1 MQFLHQNII
10 KGRLNKFMLISE
22 KNRKIIEEKLV
33 FVYGEKRSKK
43 IIMEIEKLLDKYQKI
58 ISFQPKKK
66 NFLNEK
72 DVALITYT
80 DNFWEPGEKSLV
92 TLNKFLVNYLK
103 EVISLVHLL
112 PFYPYSSDDGF
123 SVIDYKKVNLLFG
136 DWSNIENIS
145 KNFDLIFDA
154 VVNHTSSKSL
164 WFREYLKVNPRY
176 DSYFIA
182 FDTNVDT
189 SLVVRARAHPLLT
202 KFERKGKEVYLWTT
216 FSSDQIDLNYHS
228 EKVLLEVIDLIL
240 FYVTKKARIIR
251 LDAIGHI
258 WKKLGTSCINLEE
271 VHKIV
276 QLLRAVLNEIFPNVL
291 LLTETNVPYQE
302 NVRYFGNGYDE
313 AQLIYQFPLPAL
325 VMHTFHSGDVSRLV
339 EWAKSLKIFSKETTY
354 FNLLVS
360 HDGIGIRPVI
370 GILSD
375 DEINE
380 LINLVKKRD
389 GFVSYATTSDG
400 KREPYELN
408 ITYYDAITDSTD
420 DEELNIKKFIASQ
433 SILLSFIGVP
443 GIYVHSLFGTSNYLE
458 GVEKTGQNRTINRKK
473 FEFSDLEKELSCK
486 NTKSYKIFTALKE
499 LIKKRRKE
507 KAFNPNGG
515 QRVLCLSKSIFALI
529 RISPDHREKIIVL
542 TNTTNKRQEFFI
554 FEKKCGLDSK
564 RLFDLISEN
573 NINIENKIILE
584 PYQIMWLKV
593 FK

>member
-1 MQFLHQNII
+1 
-10 KGRLNKFMLISE
+10 MLISG
-22 KNRKIIEEKLV
+22 KNRKIIEEKLI

-72 DVALITYT
+72 DVVLITYT
-80 DNFWEPGEKSLV
+80 DNFWKPGEKPLV
-92 TLNKFLVNYLK
+92 TLNKFLVKYLK
-103 EVISLVHLL
+103 EAISLVHLL

-154 VVNHTSSKSL
+154 VVNHISSKSL

-182 FDTNVDT
+182 FDTNVNT
-189 SLVVRARAHPLLT
+189 SSVLRARAHSLLT
-202 KFERKGKEVYLWTT
+202 KFKRKGKEVYLWTT
-216 FSSDQIDLNYHS
+216 FSSDQIDLNYHN
-228 EKVLLEVIDLIL
+228 EKILLEVIDLIL
-240 FYVTKKARIIR
+240 FYATKKARIIR

-313 AQLIYQFPLPAL
+313 TQLIYQFPLPAL

-339 EWAKSLKIFSKETTY
+339 EWAKSLRIFSKETTY
-354 FNLLVS
+354 FNLLAS
-360 HDGIGIRPVI
+360 HDGIGIRPAI

-380 LINLVKKRD
+380 LINFVKKRD

-408 ITYYDAITDSTD
+408 STYYDAITDSTD

-507 KAFNPNGG
+507 KAFNPNGD

-529 RISPDHREKIIVL
+529 RISPDYREKIVVL
-542 TNTTNKRQEFFI
+542 TNTTNRRQEFFI
-554 FEKKCGLDSK
+554 PKKECGLNNRKLIDI
-564 RLFDLISEN
+564 ISEN
-573 NINIENKIILE
+573 SVNIENKITLE
-584 PYQIMWLKV
+584 PYQIMWLRNQNNK
-593 FK
+593 K

>member
-1 MQFLHQNII
+1 MS
-10 KGRLNKFMLISE
+10 ISE
-22 KNRKIIEEKLV
+22 KNRKIIEEKLI
-33 FVYGEKRSKK
+33 FIYGEKRSKK
-43 IIMEIEKLLDKYQKI
+43 IIMEIEKLLGKYPKN
-58 ISFQPKKK
+58 ISSPAKKK
-66 NFLNEK
+66 YLLNEK
-72 DVALITYT
+72 DVVLITYA
-80 DNFWEPGEKSLV
+80 DNFWESQEKPLV
-92 TLNKFLVNYLK
+92 TLNKFLKSYL
-103 EVISLVHLL
+103 VDTIFLMHLL

-123 SVIDYKKVNLLFG
+123 SVIDYKKVNPVFG
-136 DWSNIENIS
+136 SWEDIKNIS
-145 KNFDLIFDA
+145 NNFDLIFDA
-154 VVNHTSSKSL
+154 VVNHISSKSL

-189 SLVVRARAHPLLT
+189 SSVVRARAHPLLT
-202 KFERKGKEVYLWTT
+202 KFRRKGEEVYLWTT
-216 FSSDQIDLNYHS
+216 FSSDQIDLNYNN
-228 EKVLLEVIDLIL
+228 EKVLLEIIDLFL
-240 FYVTKKARIIR
+240 FYATKNARIIR

-276 QLLRAVLNEIFPNVL
+276 QLFRAVLNEIFPNVL

-302 NVRYFGNGYDE
+302 NIKYFGDDYNE
-313 AQLIYQFPLPAL
+313 AQLIYQFPLPTL

-339 EWAKSLKIFSKETTY
+339 EWANSLKIFSKETTY
-354 FNLLVS
+354 FNLLAS

-408 ITYYDAITDSTD
+408 ITYYDAIADPGN

-443 GIYVHSLFGTSNYLE
+443 GIYIHSLFGTSNYLE

-507 KAFNPNGG
+507 KAFNPNGD

-529 RISPDHREKIIVL
+529 RISPDYREKIIVL
-542 TNTTNKRQEFFI
+542 TNITNKRQEFFI
-554 FEKKCGLDSK
+554 SEKECGLNNRKLIDI
-564 RLFDLISEN
+564 ISEN
-573 NINIENKIILE
+573 SVNIENKITLE
-584 PYQIMWLKV
+584 PYQIMWLKNQNN
-593 FK
+593 KK

>member
-1 MQFLHQNII
+1 MS
-10 KGRLNKFMLISE
+10 ISK
-22 KNRKIIEEKLV
+22 KNREIIEEKLT
-33 FVYGEKRSKK
+33 FIYGEKRSTK
-43 IIMEIEKLLDKYQKI
+43 IMIEIEKLLNKY
-58 ISFQPKKK
+58 STSTLFQNKKK
-66 NFLNEK
+66 TFLDEK
-72 DVALITYT
+72 DIVLITYGNSIKET
-80 DNFWEPGEKSLV
+80 NTKPLK
-92 TLNKFLVNYLK
+92 TLSKFIDKYLI
-103 EVISLVHLL
+103 EGINIVHIL

-123 SVIDYKKVNLLFG
+123 SVIDYRKVNPALG
-136 DWSNIENIS
+136 DWKDIEDIQQ
-145 KNFDLIFDA
+145 KIDLMLDLIA
-154 VVNHTSSKSL
+154 NHISSKSI
-164 WFREYLKVNPRY
+164 WFKEYLKGNPEY
-176 DSYFIA
+176 DNYFISV
-182 FDTNVDT
+182 DKETNMSSVT
-189 SLVVRARAHPLLT
+189 RARAHPLLT
-202 KFERKGKEVYLWTT
+202 KFKRKGEEIYLWTT
-216 FSSDQIDLNYHS
+216 FSSDQIDLNYAN
-228 EKVLLEVIDLIL
+228 EKVLTEVIDVIL
-240 FYVTKKARIIR
+240 FYASKKARIIR
-251 LDAIGHI
+251 LDAIGHA

-276 QLLRAVLNEIFPNVL
+276 QLLRAVLNEIFPNIL

-302 NVRYFGNGYDE
+302 NVKYFGNGYDE

-339 EWAKSLKIFSKETTY
+339 EWAKSLKMFSKETTY
-354 FNLLVS
+354 FNLLAS
-360 HDGIGIRPVI
+360 HDGIGIRPAI

-507 KAFNPNGG
+507 KAFNPNGD
-515 QRVLCLSKSIFALI
+515 QRVLYLSKSIFALI
-529 RISPDHREKIIVL
+529 RISPDYREKIIVL
-542 TNTTNKRQEFFI
+542 TSTANKRQEFFI
-554 FEKKCGLDSK
+554 SEKECGLNSK
-564 RLFDLISEN
+564 RLFDLVSEN
-573 NINIENKIILE
+573 DINLENKIILE
-584 PYQIMWLKV
+584 PYQIMWLKNQNN
-593 FK
+593 KK